1 MLIAPYRHR
10 IYRQQQGS
18 GDGIP
23 NDLPA
28 KASDAAGRPAMNGID
43 YIAQILKQEGVEWMS
58 CFPSNP
64 LISAVAKVGIRPV
77 AFRHERGAVMAA
89 DGYSRISDR
98 QKFGVCAVQAQAGAE
113 NAMGGI
119 AQAYADNIPI
129 LVFLGGNNLDR
140 LSVKPNF
147 TAVQNYQG
155 WVKQVEAIYTP
166 NQVGDV
172 MRRAF
177 HALRNGT
184 PGPVIVE
191 LTGDVCA
198 QEVPEAARTYK
209 SPKMH
214 RQVPEPAAIADAAAA
229 LMSAKRPMI
238 WAGQGVMFSG
248 GTEALRE
255 LAELIA
261 APVFCTMPGK
271 SAFDERHPLAL
282 GAGSGTTTGPAN
294 EWLTGSDVMLALG
307 SSLTRTPYGQK
318 IQPGKTIIHNT
329 NNPDDLNKDEA
340 ADIGLVGDT
349 RLTIEALIECIQEQT
364 GGESVGERSK
374 TEGEVAAAKA
384 KWMAEWEPVL
394 NGDEEPIS
402 YYRVIQA
409 LNDTLDGENSI
420 VTHDAG
426 APRDSI
432 VPFYTAT
439 TPHSYVGWGKTTHL
453 GFGIPLIIGAKMAHP
468 EKFCMNLMGDGA
480 FGMSGT
486 DIETAARSGAAITT
500 VLLNNSAMAT
510 YSGPTQGTIGAE
522 AREEYGVSTMHGD
535 YAKIA
540 EGMGAVGLRVTKTAE
555 LGPALKEAQRL
566 NAEGRTVLIDIAAN
580 VEDRRSRF

>member
-1 MLIAPYRHR
+1 M
-10 IYRQQQGS
+10 
-18 GDGIP
+18 
-23 NDLPA
+23 
-28 KASDAAGRPAMNGID
+28 MNGID

-64 LISAVAKVGIRPV
+64 LISAAARVGIRPV

-98 QKFGVCAVQAQAGAE
+98 QRFGVVALQAQAGAE

-119 AQAYADNIPI
+119 AQAYADNIPV
-129 LVFLGGNNLDR
+129 LVFLGGNALDR

-147 TAVQNYQG
+147 TAAQNYRG

-177 HALRNGT
+177 HGLRNGA
-184 PGPVIVE
+184 PGPVVVE
-191 LTGDVCA
+191 LTADVCA

-209 SPKMH
+209 SPKLV
-214 RQVPEPAAIADAAAA
+214 RQVPEHAAIEAAADA
-229 LMSAKRPMI
+229 LIGAKRAVI
-238 WAGQGVMFSG
+238 WAGAGVLLAG
-248 GTEALRE
+248 GTAALRE
-255 LAELIA
+255 LAELTA
-261 APVFCTMPGK
+261 TPVFCTMPGK

-282 GAGSGTTTGPAN
+282 GAGSGTTTGPAHA
-294 EWLTGSDVMLALG
+294 WLSESDLLLALG
-307 SSLTRTPYGQK
+307 SSLTRTPYGQA
-318 IQPGKTIIHNT
+318 IRLGKTIIHNT

-340 ADIGLVGDT
+340 TDIGLVGDT
-349 RLTIEALIECIQEQT
+349 ALTIEALIACIKSRT
-364 GGESVGERSK
+364 DGKGVGDRSK
-374 TEGEVAAAKA
+374 TEAAIAAAKA
-384 KWMAEWEPVL
+384 EWLAAWTPHL
-394 NGDEEPIS
+394 TADDEPIT

-409 LNDTLDGENSI
+409 LNDTLDLENSI

-426 APRDSI
+426 APRDTI

-453 GFGIPLIIGAKMAHP
+453 GFGIPLIIGAKMAEP
-468 EKFCMNLMGDGA
+468 RKFCLNLMGDGA

-486 DIETAARSGAAITT
+486 DLETAARSGAAITT

-510 YSGPTQGTIGAE
+510 YSGPTQGVIGAE
-522 AREEYGVSTMHGD
+522 AREQYGVSTMHGD

-540 EGMGAVGLRVTKTAE
+540 EGMGAVGISVSKPAE
-555 LGPALKEAQRL
+555 LAPALKEAQRL
-566 NAEGRTVLIDIAAN
+566 NASGRTVLIDVRAN
-580 VEDRRSRF
+580 VEERRSRF

>member
-1 MLIAPYRHR
+1 
-10 IYRQQQGS
+10 
-18 GDGIP
+18 
-23 NDLPA
+23 
-28 KASDAAGRPAMNGID
+28 MNGID
-43 YIAQILKQEGVEWMS
+43 YIAQILKQEGVEWIS

-64 LISAVAKVGIRPV
+64 LISAAARIGIRPV

-98 QKFGVCAVQAQAGAE
+98 RKFGVCAVQSQAGAE

-129 LVFLGGNNLDR
+129 LVFLGGNALDR

-147 TAVQNYQG
+147 TAARNYQG

-184 PGPVIVE
+184 PGPVVVE
-191 LTGDVCA
+191 LTADVCD
-198 QEVPEAARTYK
+198 QEVPDAARTYK
-209 SPKMH
+209 SPRIH
-214 RQVPEPAAIADAAAA
+214 RQVPEASAIADAAAA
-229 LMSAKRPMI
+229 LIGARRPVI

-248 GTEALRE
+248 GTDALRD

-282 GAGSGTTTGPAN
+282 GAGSGATTGPAN
-294 EWLTGSDVMLALG
+294 EWLVGSDVMLALG
-307 SSLTRTPYGQK
+307 TSLTRSPYAQK
-318 IQPGKTIIHNT
+318 INPGKTIIHNT
-329 NNPDDLNKDEA
+329 NNPDELNKDEA
-340 ADIGLVGDT
+340 ADIGLVGDAK
-349 RLTIEALIECIQEQT
+349 LAIEALIACIREKT
-364 GGESVGERSK
+364 GGKGVGDRAR
-374 TEGEVAAAKA
+374 TEAEVAAAKA
-384 KWMAEWEPVL
+384 AWMAKWTPVLTDDSEPV
-394 NGDEEPIS
+394 S

-409 LNDTLDGENSI
+409 LNDTLDHENSI

-426 APRDSI
+426 APRDTI

-439 TPHSYVGWGKTTHL
+439 SPHSYVGWGKTTHL
-453 GFGIPLIIGAKMAHP
+453 GFGIPLIIGAKMAQP
-468 EKFCMNLMGDGA
+468 GKFCVNLMGDGA
-480 FGMSGT
+480 FGMSGM
-486 DIETAARSGAAITT
+486 DIETAVRSGAAITT

-510 YSGPTQGTIGAE
+510 YSGPAQGAIGKE
-522 AREEYGVSTMHGD
+522 ARETYGVSTMHGD

-540 EGMGAVGLRVTKTAE
+540 EGMGAVGLRVATAAE
-555 LGPALKEAQRL
+555 LGPALRQAQKL
-566 NAEGRTVLIDIAAN
+566 NAEGRTVLIDVKAN

>member
-1 MLIAPYRHR
+1 
-10 IYRQQQGS
+10 
-18 GDGIP
+18 
-23 NDLPA
+23 
-28 KASDAAGRPAMNGID
+28 MNGID
-43 YIAQILKQEGVEWMS
+43 YIAQILKQEGVDWMS

-64 LISAVAKVGIRPV
+64 LISAVARVGIRPV

-98 QKFGVCAVQAQAGAE
+98 QKFGVVAVQAQAGAE

-147 TAVQNYQG
+147 TAAQNYQG

-184 PGPVIVE
+184 PGPVVVE
-191 LTGDVCA
+191 LTADVCA
-198 QEVPEAARTYK
+198 QEVPEAMQTYK
-209 SPKMH
+209 SPKIH
-214 RQVPEPAAIADAAAA
+214 RQLPEPSAIEEAATAF
-229 LMSAKRPMI
+229 LNGKQRVI
-238 WAGQGVMFSG
+238 WAGSGVLFSRA
-248 GTEALRE
+248 TEALRE
-255 LAELIA
+255 LAELTA
-261 APVFCTMPGK
+261 SPVFCTMPGK
-271 SAFDERHPLAL
+271 SAFDERHPLSL
-282 GAGSGTTTGPAN
+282 GSGSGTTTGPAHH
-294 EWLTGSDVMLALG
+294 WLTNSDVILALG
-307 SSLTRTPYGQK
+307 SSLTRSPYAQK
-318 IQPGKTIIHNT
+318 INPGKTIIHNT

-340 ADIGLVGDT
+340 VDVGLVGDT
-349 RLTIEALIECIQEQT
+349 RLTVEALIACIK
-364 GGESVGERSK
+364 ERTDNRGSGDRHQI
-374 TEGEVAAAKA
+374 EAEVAAVRAT
-384 KWMAEWEPVL
+384 WMAEWSPIL
-394 NGDEEPIS
+394 NSDEEPIN

-409 LNDTLDGENSI
+409 LNETLDPENSI

-439 TPHSYVGWGKTTHL
+439 KPHSYVGWGKTTHL
-453 GFGIPLIIGAKMAHP
+453 GFGIPLMIGAKMAEP
-468 EKFCMNLMGDGA
+468 DKFCLNLMGDGA

-522 AREEYGVSTMHGD
+522 AREQYGVSTMQGD
-535 YAKIA
+535 YGKIA
-540 EGMGAVGLRVTKTAE
+540 EGMGAVGLHVSKTSE
-555 LGPALKEAQRL
+555 LAPALKEAQRL
-566 NAEGRTVLIDIAAN
+566 NASGRTVLIDVQAN

>member
-1 MLIAPYRHR
+1 
-10 IYRQQQGS
+10 
-18 GDGIP
+18 
-23 NDLPA
+23 
-28 KASDAAGRPAMNGID
+28 MNGID
-43 YIAQILKQEGVEWMS
+43 YIAQILKQEGVEWIS

-64 LISAVAKVGIRPV
+64 LISAAARIGIRPV

-98 QKFGVCAVQAQAGAE
+98 RKFGVCAVQSQAGAE

-129 LVFLGGNNLDR
+129 LVFLGGNALDR

-147 TAVQNYQG
+147 TAARNYQG

-184 PGPVIVE
+184 PGPVVVE
-191 LTGDVCA
+191 LTADVCD
-198 QEVPEAARTYK
+198 QEVPDAARTYK
-209 SPKMH
+209 SPRIH
-214 RQVPEPAAIADAAAA
+214 RQVPEASAIADAAAA
-229 LMSAKRPMI
+229 LIGARRPVI

-248 GTEALRE
+248 GTDALRD

-282 GAGSGTTTGPAN
+282 GAGSGATTGPAN
-294 EWLTGSDVMLALG
+294 EWLVGSDVMLALG
-307 SSLTRTPYGQK
+307 TSLTRSPYAQK
-318 IQPGKTIIHNT
+318 INPGKTIIHNT
-329 NNPDDLNKDEA
+329 NNPDELNKDEA
-340 ADIGLVGDT
+340 ADIGLVGDAK
-349 RLTIEALIECIQEQT
+349 LAIEALIACIRQKT
-364 GGESVGERSK
+364 GGKSVGDRAR
-374 TEGEVAAAKA
+374 TEAEVAAAKA
-384 KWMAEWEPVL
+384 AWMAKWTPVLTDDSEPV
-394 NGDEEPIS
+394 S

-409 LNDTLDGENSI
+409 LNDTLDHENSI

-426 APRDSI
+426 APRDTI

-439 TPHSYVGWGKTTHL
+439 SPHSYVGWGKTTHL
-453 GFGIPLIIGAKMAHP
+453 GFGIPLIIGAKMAQP
-468 EKFCMNLMGDGA
+468 GKFCVNLMGDGA
-480 FGMSGT
+480 FGMSGM
-486 DIETAARSGAAITT
+486 DIETAVRSGAAITT

-510 YSGPTQGTIGAE
+510 YSGPAQGAIGKE
-522 AREEYGVSTMHGD
+522 ARETYGVSTMHGD

-540 EGMGAVGLRVTKTAE
+540 EGMGAVGLRVATAAE
-555 LGPALKEAQRL
+555 LGPALRQAQKL
-566 NAEGRTVLIDIAAN
+566 NAEGRTVLIDVKAN

>member
-1 MLIAPYRHR
+1 
-10 IYRQQQGS
+10 
-18 GDGIP
+18 
-23 NDLPA
+23 
-28 KASDAAGRPAMNGID
+28 MNGID
-43 YIAQILKQEGVEWMS
+43 YIAQILKQEGVDWMS

-64 LISAVAKVGIRPV
+64 LISAVARVGIRPV

-98 QKFGVCAVQAQAGAE
+98 QKFGVVAVQAQAGAE

-147 TAVQNYQG
+147 SAAQNYKG

-166 NQVGDV
+166 NQVSDV

-184 PGPVIVE
+184 PGPVVVE
-191 LTGDVCA
+191 LTADVCA
-198 QEVPEAARTYK
+198 QEVPEAMQNYK
-209 SPKMH
+209 SPKIH
-214 RQVPEPAAIADAAAA
+214 RQLPEPSAIEEAATAF
-229 LMSAKRPMI
+229 LNGKQRVI
-238 WAGQGVMFSG
+238 WAGSGVLFSG
-248 GTEALRE
+248 ATEALSE
-255 LAELIA
+255 LAELTA
-261 APVFCTMPGK
+261 SPVFCTMPGK
-271 SAFDERHPLAL
+271 SAFDERHPLSL
-282 GAGSGTTTGPAN
+282 GAGSGTTTGPAHY
-294 EWLTGSDVMLALG
+294 WLTNSDVILTLG
-307 SSLTRTPYGQK
+307 SSLTRSPYAQK
-318 IQPGKTIIHNT
+318 INPGKTIIHNT
-329 NNPDDLNKDEA
+329 NDPDALNKDEA
-340 ADIGLVGDT
+340 ADVGLVGDT
-349 RLTIEALIECIQEQT
+349 RLTVEALIACIKE
-364 GGESVGERSK
+364 K
-374 TEGEVAAAKA
+374 TENIGLGGRHQIEAEVAAVRAT
-384 KWMAEWEPVL
+384 WMAEWSPIL
-394 NGDEEPIS
+394 NSDEEPIS

-409 LNDTLDGENSI
+409 LNETLDAENSI

-453 GFGIPLIIGAKMAHP
+453 GFGIPLMIGAKMAEP
-468 EKFCMNLMGDGA
+468 DKFCLNLMGDGA

-486 DIETAARSGAAITT
+486 DIETAARSGVAITT

-522 AREEYGVSTMHGD
+522 AREQYGVSTMQGD
-535 YAKIA
+535 YGKIA
-540 EGMGAVGLRVTKTAE
+540 EGMGAVGLHVNKTSE
-555 LGPALKEAQRL
+555 LAPALKEAQRL
-566 NAEGRTVLIDIAAN
+566 NTSGRTVLIDVRAN